1 VKRVQP
7 LILYL
12 SLLVAVAQPPAA
24 TGLLLYDTGSTYIGG
39 AAAERPP
46 IAVTLPNGNT
56 VLAFTTSSA
65 ALPTTAGA
73 YMAGRQGG
81 RDGYVEIRTPQG
93 ALVAATYVGTSDD
106 DEVRSM
112 CVTAD
117 GSVVVAYA
125 SQQTT
130 VTTTTIALSGPAEE
144 FSVILRLPTTLGPPT
159 SSVQFESAKPLGI
172 ASITERVNGELWFV
186 GTTEDEQLSVTATA
200 AQGTPPGDHDCYI
213 VGTNATLTT
222 LVYASYLGTK
232 EKNAAVS
239 ILGRTDRSMIVVWN
253 TQSDDE
259 VPTSYVT
266 RLLETG
272 AADWTTTLRG
282 TDTVDVLC
290 ATLATSQDVIIGGR
304 TTSDTLPSA
313 RNGYRT
319 TALGGG
325 DGFLSVI
332 APDGTV
338 RSSTFVGTDASDRVT
353 SVGTIDDGRV
363 IAGLAT
369 AGSTSVSADAWQTT
383 NYGSD
388 DILVCVYDPTL
399 STLQFT
405 SFAGG
410 SGADMAAWI
419 DVDSAD
425 AFTMVLWTTSSDLDM
440 PATAARR
447 DPPASE
453 LPDNAILRSK
463 PRDTI
468 SVSPLSINMDTV
480 TIGDSAQR
488 TFHIRNHG
496 QLHTVQLLSI
506 STLHSG
512 EQVALSPAAPWPL
525 RPQGDSV
532 VHVVWRPQTAG
543 VLTDTIVENVSGRRF
558 NVVLHGV
565 AIDST
570 LPPPPPKPRIAMEDV
585 TLDSLRVGDSVHTP
599 VLIELLRGTNVGLDS
614 ARVVSDT
621 LKCSI
626 VSFPQVIE
634 NKQSYA
640 DVLVRATSIGADSAT
655 LQCWYA
661 DTSATAVIRWVGKDS
676 TVISPL
682 DIRIL
687 PPLSTSCVV
696 DNLDTIRVPIRNV
709 GTRMTEVT
717 VEIRDVQTDP
727 QWILGPIIGSTVHF
741 IDPGA
746 TDTILYAILASEL
759 GEHGV
764 ECRVKAN
771 GQTWKAGHVVRSRHA
786 QPLPIPTDVDF
797 DRVEIGHDS
806 IVAAVIVNPATV
818 SIRVDSVRLQAAHVQ
833 LVQPFTARRLAAGA
847 SDSVLLRFTPTD
859 TMAMS
864 GTLTWWSST
873 AAIATTQLKG
883 RGRTGPPPDTS
894 QAEIDLR
901 VDPPDSL
908 SIATPT
914 MVRMVIRNV
923 GSASATLQ
931 TMVVS
936 ATKANVSLSTP
947 PPYGSIAPGDS
958 VECMVQVEALSEDDV
973 TLRAEARA
981 AEDTAII
988 AVTIPVRRKPDTPSA
1003 SDPVRITCNSV
1014 PMHLKIGEGRV
1025 LPIQLA
1031 VGHAWLMERNVT
1043 DVQMRIAY
1051 RNTVV
1056 ALDSSNRSDVL
1067 LGTTRTTLRKSALPT
1082 DTTLAAT
1089 LVFTGCLGDHDTS
1102 VVVVDSI
1109 EFYAGPT
1116 RIYRADTTLTAT
1128 FVIDDAWSGG
1138 PRYVQLD
1145 TSQAAVV
1152 ITPSPSSLPLQV
1164 RLYHAD
1170 QGGVL
1175 DVYDNTGN
1183 LTSSWTI
1190 APTLPA
1196 AIVSVT
1202 IPAGL
1207 ASGTYT
1213 AVFHTGFS
1221 TAVQRF
1227 IVVH

>member
-1 VKRVQP
+1 ME
-7 LILYL
+7 
-12 SLLVAVAQPPAA
+12 S
-24 TGLLLYDTGSTYIGG
+24 GSTYVGG

-46 IAVTLPNGNT
+46 FAATLPNGNT
-56 VLAFTTSSA
+56 VMAFTTSSA
-65 ALPTTAGA
+65 ALATTAGA

-93 ALVAATYVGTSDD
+93 TLVAATYVGTSDD
-106 DEVRSM
+106 DDVRSM

-125 SQQTT
+125 SQKRT

-144 FSVILRLPTTLGPPT
+144 FSVILRLPVTLGPPT
-159 SSVQFESAKPLGI
+159 SSVQFESAKPI
-172 ASITERVNGELWFV
+172 DMASITERANGEVWFA
-186 GTTEDEQLSVTATA
+186 GTTEDDQLSVTLTA
-200 AQGTPPGDHDCYI
+200 ARSTIAGDRDCYVLGI
-213 VGTNATLTT
+213 DANLATIQ
-222 LVYASYLGTK
+222 YASYLGSK
-232 EKNAAVS
+232 EKDAAVS
-239 ILGRTDRSMIVVWN
+239 ILGRADRSMIVVWK
-253 TQSDDE
+253 TRSDDE
-259 VPTSYVT
+259 VPTSHVT

-272 AADWTTTLRG
+272 AAEWTATLRG

-304 TTSDTLPSA
+304 TTSDTLPLA
-313 RNGYRT
+313 HTGHRT

-332 APDGTV
+332 APDGTI
-338 RSSTFVGTDASDRVT
+338 RSSTFVGTEASDRVT
-353 SVGTIDDGRV
+353 SVGTMGDGRV

-369 AGSTSVSADAWQTT
+369 TGNFSVSADAWQST
-383 NYGSD
+383 NHGSD
-388 DILVCVYDPTL
+388 DILACVFDPTL

-410 SGADMAAWI
+410 SGVDVAARI
-419 DVDSAD
+419 DVDSVD
-425 AFTMVLWTTSSDLDM
+425 TFTMILWTTSPDLDM

-468 SVSPLSINMDTV
+468 SVSPLIVNMDTV
-480 TIGDSAQR
+480 TVGDSARR

-496 QLHTVQLLSI
+496 LFHTVHVLSI

-512 EQVALSPAAPWPL
+512 EQVSLAPAAPWPL
-525 RPQGDSV
+525 GPQGDSV
-532 VHVVWRPQTAG
+532 VHVVWRPRTAG
-543 VLTDTIVENVSGRRF
+543 VLTDTIVENVDGRRF

-585 TLDSLRVGDSVHTP
+585 TLDSIRVGDSVHSP
-599 VLIELLRGTNVGLDS
+599 VLIELLRGSNVAIDS
-614 ARVVSDT
+614 AHVVTDT

-640 DVLVRATSIGADSAT
+640 DVLVRARRIGADSAT
-655 LQCWYA
+655 VQCWYA
-661 DTSATAVIRWVGKDS
+661 DTTATAVIRWVGKDS

-687 PPLSTSCVV
+687 PPLSTSCIV
-696 DNLDTIRVPIRNV
+696 DNLDTIRLPIRNV

-727 QWILGPIIGSTVHF
+727 HWILGPIIGPTVHF
-741 IDPGA
+741 LDPGA
-746 TDTILYAILASEL
+746 TDTISYAILASEL
-759 GEHGV
+759 GDHGV
-764 ECRVKAN
+764 ECRVTSN
-771 GQTWKAGHVVRSRHA
+771 GQTWKAGHVIRSRHA
-786 QPLPIPTDVDF
+786 QPPPVAVSVDF
-797 DRVEIGHDS
+797 DRVEIGRDT
-806 IVAAVIVNPATV
+806 IVAAVLLNPATV
-818 SIRVDSVRLQAAHVQ
+818 SVRLDSVRLQAAHVQ
-833 LVQPFTARRLAAGA
+833 LVQPFTSRRLASGA
-847 SDSVLLRFTPTD
+847 SDSVLLRFSPTD
-859 TMAMS
+859 TLAMS

-873 AAIATTQLKG
+873 TAIATTQLKG

-894 QAEIDLR
+894 HADITLR
-901 VDPPDSL
+901 ADPPDSL

-923 GSASATLQ
+923 GSASATVQ
-931 TMVVS
+931 AMIVS
-936 ATKANVSLSTP
+936 ATKANVSLATP
-947 PPYGSIAPGDS
+947 PPYGVVLPGDS
-958 VECMVQVEALSEDDV
+958 VECMVQVEALTEDDV
-973 TLRAEARA
+973 TLRAEAQA
-981 AEDTAII
+981 VEDTAIVV
-988 AVTIPVRRKPDTPSA
+988 VTIPVRRKPDTPA
-1003 SDPVRITCNSV
+1003 VSDPVRLACNSV
-1014 PMHLKIGEGRV
+1014 PVHLKIGEARV

-1031 VGHAWLMERNVT
+1031 IGHTWLTERNVT

-1056 ALDSSNRSDVL
+1056 ALDSSNRSDVV

-1089 LVFTGCLGDHDTS
+1089 LMFTGCLGDHDTS
-1102 VVVVDSI
+1102 TVVVDEI

-1196 AIVSVT
+1196 AVVSVT
-1202 IPAGL
+1202 IPVGL

-1213 AVFHTGFS
+1213 AVFHTGTS